1 MNIYRQIK
9 KLVSYLSVV
18 AIFSMQ
24 ATPLHAAMV
33 NNDDLLKQVQHD
45 ISVKQV
51 VAMLE
56 RDEVQS
62 KLTAMGINPTSAKI
76 RVSQMNDAEIIELRQ
91 NLDEM
96 PAGSGAV
103 SVLLTVFIVLV
114 ITDMLGATD
123 VFPFVKNINK

>member
-76 RVSQMNDAEIIELRQ
+76 RISQMNDAEIIELRQ